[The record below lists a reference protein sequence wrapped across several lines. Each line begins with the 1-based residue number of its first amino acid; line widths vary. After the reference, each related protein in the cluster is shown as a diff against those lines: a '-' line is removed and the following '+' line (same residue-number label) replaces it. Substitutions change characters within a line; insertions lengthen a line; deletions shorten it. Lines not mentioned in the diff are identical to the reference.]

1 MKQLR
6 PYQEQAINNLG
17 KALREGARTVMLHA
31 PTGAGKTVIAAEII
45 RRARAKGKKVV
56 FTAPAISLINQTVDS
71 FLAHGITD
79 IGVIQ
84 ADHPLTNSNMPVQVC
99 SVDSLAR
106 RRLPDCDL
114 VLVDEAHRR
123 SKFMDSWMAK
133 WNLVP
138 FIGLSATPWAVG
150 LGKHYEK
157 LIVACTS
164 NDLIEQGYL
173 SGSRVFSPSK
183 ADLEGVKIVAGDYH
197 EGQLSER
204 MQNKKLVGDIVE
216 NWLKAGEDRPTLCFC
231 VDRAHARK
239 MQNAFKDVGI
249 SCGYIDAYTEIH
261 EREEIGEDFKSGDIK
276 IVCNVGTLTTGIDWD
291 VRCIILARP
300 TKSEMLF
307 VQIIGRALRTA
318 NGKDHALIF
327 DHSDTHERLGM
338 ANDIHYDE
346 LDDGTKA
353 TSERKKKVKED
364 RDLPRECKACN
375 FLKPPKTH
383 VCPQC
388 GFAAERQSEIECAA
402 GELKEISAKSKNKK
416 DKKENKQEFYSML
429 LGYAQEKKYSEGWAA
444 NKYREYYGVW
454 PNKHRKEAIQA
465 DDIVR
470 AWVRHTNIKW
480 AKEKQ
485 KREKAA

>member
-6 PYQEQAINNLG
+6 PYQEAAITNLG

-71 FLAHGITD
+71 FIAHGITD

-123 SKFMDSWMAK
+123 SKFMDKWMDK

-138 FIGLSATPWAVG
+138 FIGLSATPWSKG
-150 LGKHYEK
+150 LGKHYER

-164 NDLIEQGYL
+164 NDLIKDEYL
-173 SGSRVFSPSK
+173 SPMEVYSPSK

-204 MQNKKLVGDIVE
+204 MQNVKLVGDIVE
-216 NWLKAGEDRPTLCFC
+216 NWLKAGENRPTLCFC

-239 MQNAFKDVGI
+239 MQNAFTSMGI
-249 SCGYIDAYTEIH
+249 SCGYIDAYTKIE
-261 EREEIGEDFKSGDIK
+261 EREEIGEDFASGAIK
-276 IVCNVGTLTTGIDWD
+276 VVCNVGTLTTGIDWD

-307 VQIIGRALRTA
+307 VQIIGRGLRRA
-318 NGKDHALIF
+318 DGKEYCLIF

-338 ANDIHYDE
+338 ASDIHYDD

-353 TSERKKKVKED
+353 SSERKKKVAED
-364 RDLPRECKACN
+364 LDKPKECKKCQYI
-375 FLKPPKTH
+375 KPPKIH
-383 VCPQC
+383 ICPQC
-388 GFAAERQSEIECAA
+388 GFAPQRQSDIEPEA
-402 GELKEISAKSKNKK
+402 GELKQFSPATRNKK

-429 LGYAQEKKYSEGWAA
+429 LGYAYEKGYSQGWAA
-444 NKYREYYGVW
+444 NQFRDYYGVW
-454 PNKHRKEAIQA
+454 PNKYVKAALEA
-465 DDIVR
+465 DEVVR
-470 AWVRHTNIKW
+470 AWIRHKNIKW
-480 AKEKQ
+480 AKSKE